1 MYNPLDKS
9 MIDLHTYV
17 TPTSHI
23 SIYLSLIL
31 VLHTPLLPITLF
43 LLFAQPFQLSSVP
56 GLDWSPTIH
65 LSSPV
70 HRYFLR
76 SSSVCLNTTTP
87 LLIFSSTLP
96 PPIPFSI
103 LPCAHPLNRNESRVQ
118 PLIPVPGYLVGNT
131 APLSSSP
138 IFLSITIASHGI
150 YSSLYTIFERNV
162 QFFSCSFFFFP
173 RSLNLYSNESS
184 VVL

>member
-1 MYNPLDKS
+1 MPPL
-9 MIDLHTYV
+9 H
-17 TPTSHI
+17 HI
-23 SIYLSLIL
+23 SLSPFSSSYL
-31 VLHTPLLPITLF
+31 VLHTPLPSNNLIPPIRTTFSTL
-43 LLFAQPFQLSSVP
+43 LCTWSGLVLS
-56 GLDWSPTIH
+56 IH

-103 LPCAHPLNRNESRVQ
+103 LPCARPLNRNESRVQ
-118 PLIPVPGYLVGNT
+118 HFIPVPGYLVGNT
-131 APLSSSP
+131 APLSSFSQ

-150 YSSLYTIFERNV
+150 YFSPYTIFERTV
-162 QFFSCSFFFFP
+162 FFSYPLSS
-173 RSLNLYSNESS
+173 SLGLSKS
-184 VVL
+184 LQ